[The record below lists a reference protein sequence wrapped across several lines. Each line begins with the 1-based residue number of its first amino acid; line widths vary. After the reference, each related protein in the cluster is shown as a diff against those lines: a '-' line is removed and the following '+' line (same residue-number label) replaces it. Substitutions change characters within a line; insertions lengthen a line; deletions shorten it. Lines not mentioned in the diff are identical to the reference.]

1 MFHKIILNTRLH
13 FSVFILVQLPS
24 MLHVDSK
31 WPWLI
36 FLLQNLGLMT
46 GWGILLLLSLYEDQI
61 GI

>member
-1 MFHKIILNTRLH
+1 MCHQIIIKTSHIILT
-13 FSVFILVQLPS
+13 LVQLPS